1 MMPEIEEIQSL
12 LQDQDKR
19 FTIVHYL
26 LKESLKRLQRF
37 SLKSLNFEISYKK
50 FSSVFTPLK
59 TIYFSLVI
67 DYQKL

>member
-1 MMPEIEEIQSL
+1 MHASYTPIYFCDCICCMKVLMMPEIEEIQSL

-37 SLKSLNFEISYKK
+37 SLKSLNFQN
-50 FSSVFTPLK
+50 L
-59 TIYFSLVI
+59 L
-67 DYQKL
+67 